1 MGGREGNFAG
11 VLTADGCRLPLWQNN
26 PHPHAREQVYRVR
39 DKEVRVEVSK
49 RSLSGTRVPKVAL
62 PSFQDD
68 GEILRWLCKYACH
81 TLRW

>member
-1 MGGREGNFAG
+1 MLRRCLQKVPPSTRA
-11 VLTADGCRLPLWQNN
+11 LTHANS
-26 PHPHAREQVYRVR
+26 HAREQVYRVR